1 MKPTILFLTEQG
13 SLAEGSRE
21 LYDCDVLE
29 ALGSDYQPLVV
40 MPTGESVSGELRA
53 KGIRTAS
60 CRLGGGGAWSS
71 LRHSAGAAR
80 ELVRLVERHSVRLI
94 YVVGPGPLPAAALAA
109 GYTKRPLVVELRQT
123 LKGRMENFV
132 TAKFA
137 GLAERILVASQALRE
152 TLLRSNSKL
161 HPKIEVLAANRAPAE
176 HAGRL
181 RELISKLVG

>member
-1 MKPTILFLTEQG
+1 MKPTILFLTEQV

-40 MPTGESVSGELRA
+40 MPDGESVSGELRA
-53 KGIRTAS
+53 RGIRTGS
-60 CRLGGGGAWSS
+60 CRLGGGGAWSW
-71 LRHSAGAAR
+71 LRHSSGAAR

-94 YVVGPGPLPAAALAA
+94 YVVGPGPLPAAVLAA

-132 TAKFA
+132 TARFA
-137 GLAERILVASQALRE
+137 SLAERILVASQALRE
-152 TLLRSNSKL
+152 TLLLSNSKL
-161 HPKIEVLAANRAPAE
+161 HPKIEVLAANPAPAE